1 MFGSGAAVRDK
12 VLLFGSSCATN
23 CATHDPQRLT
33 ICRRFGTHAAMPFQH
48 PAHEFQD
55 LFERFVRMDAARSFD
70 NIFLFR
76 PSTSVATARA
86 RAVVGSAGLHE
97 LWRSRADRWSALD
110 RPCAAQ

>member
-1 MFGSGAAVRDK
+1 VRDK
-12 VLLFGSSCATN
+12 VLLFGLSCATN
-23 CATHDPQRLT
+23 CATHDPQLLT
-33 ICRRFGTHAAMPFQH
+33 TTTFWHTQAARPFQH
-48 PAHEFQD
+48 PAHEFQN
-55 LFERFVRMDAARSFD
+55 LFERFLRMDAARSFD

-86 RAVVGSAGLHE
+86 RAVVRSAGLHE